1 MALLVLNK
9 IQIRQRSR
17 QTWLK
22 EGDVNSKFFHIKV
35 NSRRRKNFIQL
46 LHTPSGIAISTQ
58 DKEGELFRF
67 LKERLGTCFQR
78 RSGINWNMKES
89 LDLAQL
95 EDDITEEELKVTVF
109 SMPPEKALGP
119 DGFIGVFFKAAWEI
133 IKEDLLTTVTSFF
146 NLNTSQLH
154 DLNTAFICLLKK
166 EDASGAEHYHPI
178 SLIHSFS
185 KTISKLMANR
195 LAPRLCELVSPN
207 QSAFIRKRDIRDN
220 FLYVQNMVQILH
232 RTKKQ
237 SVHQS

>member
-35 NSRRRKNFIQL
+35 NSRRRKNFIQS

-95 EDDITEEELKVTVF
+95 EDDITEEELKVIVF

-133 IKEDLLTTVTSFF
+133 IKDDALL
-146 NLNTSQLH
+146 
-154 DLNTAFICLLKK
+154 
-166 EDASGAEHYHPI
+166 
-178 SLIHSFS
+178 
-185 KTISKLMANR
+185 
-195 LAPRLCELVSPN
+195 
-207 QSAFIRKRDIRDN
+207 
-220 FLYVQNMVQILH
+220 
-232 RTKKQ
+232 
-237 SVHQS
+237 